1 MQMSLWNA
9 TSLRDQLRTLV
20 RGRNNGVDLA
30 PHGSAVKPVS
40 PCTAI
45 AGGTGGAFL
54 SGSTPRTV
62 RPLRPLRVMR
72 VQEAGQPGAAAGR
85 MVISGRIADVCAELD
100 RLAAC
105 EALIH

>member
-20 RGRNNGVDLA
+20 RGRNKGVDLA

-45 AGGTGGAFL
+45 TGGTGGAFL
-54 SGSTPRTV
+54 SGSAPRA
-62 RPLRPLRVMR
+62 LRPLRVMR
-72 VQEAGQPGAAAGR
+72 VQEAGQPGATAGR